1 MIHKFKQLINMK
13 TEKILEILKIVA
25 WITFIGTAVV
35 SSIQIIAFAISFISP
50 DTAKHIKW
58 TNMNFANLRI
68 NHVREYVFV
77 NSFLIIIAIL
87 NVQVWQKVK
96 DVLTKINLKN
106 PFSMEV
112 ALLLEDIGQLLIST
126 WVVGY
131 IGENY
136 IHWLAKHIDGVSGGL
151 EISFQYLF
159 CAGIVYIISQ
169 IFKRG
174 VELQEESELT
184 V

>member
-1 MIHKFKQLINMK
+1 MIHKLKQLIKMK

-25 WITFIGTAVV
+25 WVTFIGTAVV
-35 SSIQIIAFAISFISP
+35 ALIQIIAFAISFISP
-50 DTAKHIKW
+50 DTAKLITG
-58 TNMNFANLRI
+58 TNMNLTDLRI

-77 NSFLIIIAIL
+77 VSFLVIIAIL

-96 DVLTKINLKN
+96 DILTKINLTS

-112 ALLLEDIGQLLIST
+112 ALLLEDIGQLLISS

-131 IGENY
+131 IGDNY
-136 IHWLAKHIDGVSGGL
+136 IHWLSKRIDGVSGGL

>member
-1 MIHKFKQLINMK
+1 MK

-35 SSIQIIAFAISFISP
+35 ALIQIIAFAISLLTP
-50 DTAKHIKW
+50 DTAKLITG
-58 TNMNFANLRI
+58 TNTNLTNLRI
-68 NHVREYVFV
+68 NHLKEYIFV
-77 NSFLIIIAIL
+77 VSFLIIIAIL

-96 DVLTKINLKN
+96 DVLTKINLKS
-106 PFSMEV
+106 PFSMEA
-112 ALLLEDIGQLLIST
+112 ALLLEDIGQLLISI

-131 IGENY
+131 IGNNY
-136 IHWLAKHIDGVSGGL
+136 IHWLDKHIDGVGEGF

-159 CAGIVYIISQ
+159 SAGIVYIISQ